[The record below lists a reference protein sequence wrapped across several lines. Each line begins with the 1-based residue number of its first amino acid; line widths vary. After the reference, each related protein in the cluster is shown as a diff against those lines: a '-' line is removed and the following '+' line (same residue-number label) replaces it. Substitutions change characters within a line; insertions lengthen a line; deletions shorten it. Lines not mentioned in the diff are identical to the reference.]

1 MTSTK
6 PADPPP
12 QRLGRGLAALLGGA
26 ETLAAATRTRAPQKI
41 PIEFLRPNPRNPR
54 QNFGPDSLDELAAS
68 IKEKGILQPILARPV
83 PGANGAYEIIAGERR
98 WRAAQ
103 RAGLHEVPIVS
114 FDADDRQALEI
125 AIIENV
131 QRSDLDPLEEA
142 SGYQRLGDEFG
153 YTQNDLAKI
162 IGKSRS
168 HLTNSLRLLTLPE
181 GVKALLREG
190 KISAGHARAL
200 LASPDPAA
208 LAQKIVSQNLSVREA
223 EKLAEVQ
230 PEAAHGP
237 NAKGA
242 QKPKEPAEK
251 PADTRAM
258 EKAMMEQLG
267 MHVSINHKKGE
278 AGDLVVRYKTLE
290 QLELIYQR
298 LCRD

>member
-1 MTSTK
+1 MTSSK
-6 PADPPP
+6 PAETP
-12 QRLGRGLAALLGGA
+12 QRLGRGLASLLGSA
-26 ETLAAATRTRAPQKI
+26 ETLAAAARLRAPQKI

-54 QNFGPDSLDELAAS
+54 RNFGPDSLDELAAS
-68 IKEKGILQPILARPV
+68 IREKGILQPILARPV

-103 RAGLHEVPIVS
+103 RAGLHEVPVISV
-114 FDADDRQALEI
+114 DAGDRQALEI

-131 QRSDLDPLEEA
+131 QRADLNPVEEA

-181 GVKALLREG
+181 AVQAFLRAG

-208 LAQKIVSQNLSVREA
+208 LAQKIVDQNLSVREA
-223 EKLAEVQ
+223 EKLAEAG
-230 PEAAHGP
+230 PEAARG
-237 NAKGA
+237 ASATGA
-242 QKPKEPAEK
+242 QKRTETAEK

-258 EKAMMEQLG
+258 EKAIADKLG
-267 MHVSINHKKGE
+267 LQVSINHKKGE
-278 AGDLVVRYKTLE
+278 SGDIVVRYKTLE
-290 QLELIYQR
+290 QLELICRR
-298 LCRD
+298 LKGQ